1 MVSLLHYLHSLQS
14 LTQLLRQSSEG
25 AASSA
30 SRSSFYL
37 LKASE
42 DTSNITLVA
51 VKATSDSITTKS
63 STVFDEKSMNTVRL
77 RVLTEWLSVLN
88 LGADPLELQ
97 ELVASI
103 EEIV

>member
-1 MVSLLHYLHSLQS
+1 
-14 LTQLLRQSSEG
+14 
-25 AASSA
+25 
-30 SRSSFYL
+30 
-37 LKASE
+37 
-42 DTSNITLVA
+42 
-51 VKATSDSITTKS
+51 
-63 STVFDEKSMNTVRL
+63 MNTVRL